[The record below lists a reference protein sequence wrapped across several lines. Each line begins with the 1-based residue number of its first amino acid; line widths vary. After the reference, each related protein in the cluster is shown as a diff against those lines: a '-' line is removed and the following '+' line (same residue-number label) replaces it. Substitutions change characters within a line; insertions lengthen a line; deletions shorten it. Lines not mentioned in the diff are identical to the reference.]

1 MGGASRWRLE
11 NLDVYPSYLS
21 LRMTILT
28 LSLDFINQLK
38 SSHGTKIQS
47 QDYNRPTRQNNN
59 IKIYHLHNVTLE
71 NVCIKL

>member
-38 SSHGTKIQS
+38 NSHGTKIQS
-47 QDYNRPTRQNNN
+47 QDYNN
-59 IKIYHLHNVTLE
+59 HLHNVTLE